1 MRTVAIALLC
11 ASALAAAAADDMVTI
26 PAGEFTMGRTKL
38 TSDDKTTMRPQILL
52 DDLPAHKVA
61 ISSFRLDKYE
71 VTNRKYAEFVKAKA
85 HRLPYHWVNGKY
97 ADGADEIPVY
107 NVGWD
112 DASAYCE
119 WAGKRLPTEAQWER
133 AARGGK
139 EMMDYP
145 WGDKAEAKL
154 ARFNV
159 QTGPGPVGKF
169 PANEFGLHDMAGNI
183 AEWTSDWFDR
193 EYYQRNQSSDP
204 KGPAAGE
211 YKIIRGGAWSDQA
224 KRITVFF
231 RNWVRS
237 NQRTP
242 NIGFRCAQ

>member
-1 MRTVAIALLC
+1 MRKVAIALLC
-11 ASALAAAAADDMVTI
+11 ASAFAADAVDDMVTI

-52 DDLPAHKVA
+52 DDLPAHKVT

-71 VTNRKYAEFVKAKA
+71 VTNRKYAEFVRATK
-85 HRLPYHWVNGKY
+85 HRLPYHWTNGKY
-97 ADGADEIPVY
+97 ADGSDEIPVY
-107 NVGWD
+107 NVSWD
-112 DASAYCE
+112 DAKSYCE
-119 WAGKRLPTEAQWER
+119 WAGRRLPTEAQWER

-145 WGDKAEAKL
+145 WGDKAETKQ

-159 QTGPGPVGKF
+159 QSGPGPVGKS
-169 PANEFGLHDMAGNI
+169 PANEFGLYDMAGNI
-183 AEWTSDWFDR
+183 AEWTADWFDR
-193 EYYQRNQSSDP
+193 EYYQRNESSDP

-211 YKIIRGGAWSDQA
+211 YKVIRGGAWSDPP

-231 RNWVRS
+231 RNWVRP

-242 NIGFRCAQ
+242 NIGIRCAQ